1 MLISDNRNNRDIFK
15 YSFAVLL
22 ITGIAFSSMVLAN
35 EVEIQVDKAAQ
46 FERVDAETIKMHTR
60 QILSDV
66 RFSPRKT
73 FWQWLLGKLSKW
85 KMPRFSLGRGWAKF
99 LLWFVTFWCIL
110 TLLAILIHL
119 VWTILILMS
128 SRVSSSRFRR
138 LAGRESLGTK
148 SFEELCKIAQ
158 ELAGKRAFREAIGA
172 LMLALLRW
180 LDSGSLIRFHESKT
194 NGDYIRE
201 YATAHPSS
209 KDFKKFVLAFEQTIY
224 GGLQVDGQAYQQ
236 MNILME
242 QIRNHVTQRP

>member
-60 QILSDV
+60 QILSDT

-73 FWQWLLGKLSKW
+73 FWQWLLEKLSKW
-85 KMPRFSLGRGWAKF
+85 EGPRLGLGRGWAKF
-99 LLWFVTFWCIL
+99 ILWFCIFWCVL
-110 TLLAILIHL
+110 TLVAILIHL

-128 SRVSSSRFRR
+128 SRVSSSRVRR
-138 LAGRESLGTK
+138 LVGRESLGAK

-158 ELAGKRAFREAIGA
+158 ELAGKRAFREAIGT

-209 KDFKKFVLAFEQTIY
+209 KDFKKFVIAFEQTIY
-224 GGLQVDGQAYQQ
+224 GGLQVDGQAYRQ
-236 MNILME
+236 MNILLE